1 MDYPLKMKKP
11 LKNIPFVD
19 LKAGFMPI
27 KNEVMKALENVLNE
41 MHLYLGPNCQ
51 ELEKEFATYCGT
63 KYAVGV
69 GSGTEAI
76 QFALLAYGVKSGDEV
91 ITTPHT
97 FFATAE
103 AIAVIGAIP
112 VFVDIDPVAYTIN
125 PEELEKKITA
135 KTTAIIPVHMYGQ
148 VSDMEPITEI
158 VKKYGI
164 HLIEDSCQAHGAEY
178 ILQNNPPPPPFSKGG
193 VGGFVSKK
201 SGNIGDAGCFSFY
214 FTKNLGGY
222 GEGGMVTTNDPK
234 IAETIQLYRNHGHRA
249 KFEHA
254 VFAYNGRLDEMQA
267 AILRIKLKYLDEY
280 NTRRREIAERYN
292 TLLKDMP
299 LSLPKEAPGRK
310 HVYHLYVVRSRERD
324 ALQDFLNR
332 GGIGTGI
339 HYKTPIHLQEAAG
352 YLGYKKGDFPKVEA
366 ACTEILSLPI
376 YPELDQESQKYVAD
390 SIKKFYSQ

>member
-1 MDYPLKMKKP
+1 MRTIPL
-11 LKNIPFVD
+11 VD
-19 LKAGFMPI
+19 LKAGFTPI
-27 KNEVMKALENVLNE
+27 KHEVMKALEDVLNE

-51 ELEKEFATYCGT
+51 ELEREFAAYCNT
-63 KYAVGV
+63 QFAIGV

-76 QFALLAYGVKSGDEV
+76 QFAFLAYGVKSGDEV

-112 VFVDIDPVAYTIN
+112 VFADIDPVTYTIN
-125 PEELEKKITA
+125 SEGLEKKITG
-135 KTTAIIPVHMYGQ
+135 KTRAIIPVHMYGQ
-148 VSDMEPITEI
+148 VSDMEPIVEI
-158 VKKYGI
+158 AKEYGI
-164 HLIEDSCQAHGAEY
+164 HVIEDACQAHGALY
-178 ILQNNPPPPPFSKGG
+178 RD
-193 VGGFVSKK
+193 KK
-201 SGNIGDAGCFSFY
+201 AGSIGDAGCFSFY

-254 VFAYNGRLDEMQA
+254 VFAYNGRLDEIQA
-267 AILRIKLKYLDEY
+267 AILRIKLKYLDAY

-310 HVYHLYVVRSRERD
+310 HVYHLYVVRSKQRD
-324 ALQDFLNR
+324 SLQDFLNSR
-332 GGIGTGI
+332 GIGTGI
-339 HYKTPIHLQEAAG
+339 HYKTPVHLQEAARD
-352 YLGYKKGDFPKVEA
+352 LGYKKGDFPEVEA
-366 ACTEILSLPI
+366 ACAEILSLPI
-376 YPELDQESQKYVAD
+376 YPELDQESQMYIIENTKE
-390 SIKKFYSQ
+390 FYRN